1 MQKYGIRAGLTR
13 RTFIAASLAAA
24 LSALSGSSALAAD
37 QALID
42 AAKEEGEV
50 VWYSSLIVNQLVR
63 PVAEAFEAKYG
74 IKVQYSRTPAG
85 EMALKLLNE
94 IKANSVQADAFDGN
108 SAFFQVMPLD
118 NLVAYAP
125 EAAAAYPAEL
135 KDADGRYHAINLAV
149 LTAGVNTSLV
159 PDAEWPKTYDDLL
172 DPKWKGKMAWTT
184 DLTPN
189 GPPGFIGN
197 ILKVYGEEK
206 GMEYLTRLATQNIV
220 KVPASQ
226 RVVLDQVIAG
236 EHQIGLMT
244 FNHHSV
250 ISAAKGAPVTWLK
263 MEPLVS
269 TGNYVGLLKNSP
281 HPNAG
286 KLFVDFILSEEG
298 QKVFQAAN
306 YLPAH
311 PGVPASEPTLKP
323 EAGKFEATVITNEE
337 AVAQLPKWSNIYK
350 DLFK

>member
-1 MQKYGIRAGLTR
+1 MTYGNRLGLTR
-13 RTFIAASLAAA
+13 RTFIAAGIVAV
-24 LSALSGSSALAAD
+24 LSGGNAAAAD

-42 AAKEEGEV
+42 AARKEGTI

-74 IKVQYSRTPAG
+74 VKVQYSRTPAG

-108 SAFFQVMPLD
+108 SAFFQAMPLD

-125 EAAAAYPAEL
+125 EAASPYPAEL

-149 LTAGVNTSLV
+149 LTASVNTSLV
-159 PDAEWPKTYDDLL
+159 PEAEWPKTFDDLL

-206 GMEYLTRLATQNIV
+206 GMEYLTKLAAQDIV

-250 ISAAKGAPVTWLK
+250 ISAAKGAPVTWLRL
-263 MEPLVS
+263 EPLVS

-286 KLFVDFILSEEG
+286 KLFVDFVLSEEG

-311 PGVPASEPTLKP
+311 PGVPAADATLKP
-323 EAGKFEATVITNEE
+323 EGGKFKASIITNEE
-337 AVAQLPKWSNIYK
+337 AVAQLPKWSKIYK
-350 DLFK
+350 DLFE